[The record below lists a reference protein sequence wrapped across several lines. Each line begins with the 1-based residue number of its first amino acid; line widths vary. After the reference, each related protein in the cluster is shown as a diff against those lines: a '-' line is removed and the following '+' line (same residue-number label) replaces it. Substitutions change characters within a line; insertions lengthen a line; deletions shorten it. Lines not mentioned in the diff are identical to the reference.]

1 MVRGWEQCHRTP
13 RERTLKEGLIFA
25 LISGASFGFLSILC
39 KLGLHEGIGPVDLLT
54 YRFWLASIIMFV
66 FLAIKDRSLL
76 RPSVKTITRGLILGF
91 VFYGFQSYLFFQALT
106 YIPASTATL
115 IIYFYPMTVTV
126 LSIIFFKMRVTRG
139 ICASLILLAAG
150 CALVFYDAFV
160 KGLSMYGAGL
170 ALASMAGFSVYL
182 VTVQFFLRDE
192 HPLRVTLYALLATA
206 LFYSALHNPLGIFTL
221 NTTGLFIVISLAL
234 IPTVLAVSLMYRA
247 IEKIGSAYTSI
258 FSTLEPIVTVL
269 LAARILG
276 EDVVAL
282 QILGMSLIITGI
294 VVPNVERLMMQ
305 RQRKD

>member
-1 MVRGWEQCHRTP
+1 
-13 RERTLKEGLIFA
+13 
-25 LISGASFGFLSILC
+25 
-39 KLGLHEGIGPVDLLT
+39 
-54 YRFWLASIIMFV
+54 
-66 FLAIKDRSLL
+66 
-76 RPSVKTITRGLILGF
+76 
-91 VFYGFQSYLFFQALT
+91 
-106 YIPASTATL
+106 
-115 IIYFYPMTVTV
+115 
-126 LSIIFFKMRVTRG
+126 MRVTRG

-160 KGLSMYGAGL
+160 KGLSMYGACL